1 MATVFETRL
10 IGNIG
15 RDATIKTMDRG
26 VIAINFPVAH
36 NKNWR
41 DKRTGETKT
50 KTTWVNCTI
59 WKREGSNMRIVDFLT
74 RGTMVELVGTPYA
87 KGYITE
93 DGSVRTEIARA
104 LAVDPKFI
112 LLDEPFAGVDP
123 IAVEDIQQIVAGLK
137 RKNIGILITDHN
149 VHETLTIT
157 DRAYLLFEG
166 RILKEGTARDLAEDE
181 QVRRVYLGQ
190 NFTLRT

>member
-59 WKREGSNMRIVDFLT
+59 WKKEGSTQRILDFLKK
-74 RGTMVELVGTPYA
+74 GALVELEGTPFAKAYA
-87 KGYITE
+87 QE
-93 DGSVRTEIARA
+93 DGSIRTEIRLNVSKTNILRPVKCEDENCDDLVDSDESSDGFDSA
-104 LAVDPKFI
+104 LDDFT
-112 LLDEPFAGVDP
+112 LDEDDF
-123 IAVEDIQQIVAGLK
+123 
-137 RKNIGILITDHN
+137 
-149 VHETLTIT
+149 
-157 DRAYLLFEG
+157 
-166 RILKEGTARDLAEDE
+166 
-181 QVRRVYLGQ
+181 
-190 NFTLRT
+190 

>member
-15 RDATIKTMDRG
+15 KDAIIKTMERG
-26 VIAINFPVAH
+26 IIAINFPVAH

-41 DKRTGETKT
+41 DKKTGASKT

-93 DGSVRTEIARA
+93 EGSVRTEIRLNVA
-104 LAVDPKFI
+104 DTNI
-112 LLDEPFAGVDP
+112 LRPAQRMEGDIEDLIDRDDFSVEEDGSFDDFNISDEDF
-123 IAVEDIQQIVAGLK
+123 
-137 RKNIGILITDHN
+137 
-149 VHETLTIT
+149 
-157 DRAYLLFEG
+157 
-166 RILKEGTARDLAEDE
+166 
-181 QVRRVYLGQ
+181 
-190 NFTLRT
+190 

>member
-15 RDATIKTMDRG
+15 KDATFKTMDRG

-59 WKREGSNMRIVDFLT
+59 WKKEGATPRILDFLKK
-74 RGTMVELVGTPYA
+74 GALVELEGTPFA
-87 KGYITE
+87 KAYLQE
-93 DGSVRTEIARA
+93 DGTLRTEIRLNVSKTNVLRPVKCEDGNCDDLVDSELSADGFDSA
-104 LAVDPKFI
+104 LDDFTI
-112 LLDEPFAGVDP
+112 DEDDF
-123 IAVEDIQQIVAGLK
+123 
-137 RKNIGILITDHN
+137 
-149 VHETLTIT
+149 
-157 DRAYLLFEG
+157 
-166 RILKEGTARDLAEDE
+166 
-181 QVRRVYLGQ
+181 
-190 NFTLRT
+190 